1 MSANSGVSGESGE
14 SIVVSAPAKLNFYLH
29 VLGRRDTGYHDLD
42 SLVVFAA
49 VGDVVSVPPAAEIS
63 LQIDGP
69 FADDVPGGGDNLVLR
84 AAEALAERT
93 GMQAGAAITL
103 TKNLP
108 VASGIG
114 GGSADAAATIKAL
127 VRLWGVHPGTHDLS
141 GLALDL
147 GADVPVCL
155 FGRPAFMG
163 GIGEQLEPA
172 PDLPDAA
179 LVLVNPG
186 VAVSTPEVF
195 GARVGDFSSVAR
207 FEDEPVNAAV
217 LADVLRGRG
226 NDLFAPAM
234 KVAPEIGEVI
244 SVIEATDGCLLARMS
259 GSGATCFGLYET
271 MAAAD
276 AATHAIQA
284 ARAAWWATAARL
296 L

>member
-49 VGDVVSVPPAAEIS
+49 VGDVVSVHPAAEIS

-195 GARVGDFSSVAR
+195 GARVGVFSSGAR
-207 FEDEPVNAAV
+207 FEGESVNAAG
-217 LADVLRGRG
+217 LADGLRGGG

-276 AATHAIQA
+276 SATHAIQA

>member
-49 VGDVVSVPPAAEIS
+49 VGDVVSVHPAAEIS

-226 NDLFAPAM
+226 NDLSAPAM
-234 KVAPEIGEVI
+234 KVAPKIGEVI

-276 AATHAIQA
+276 SATHAIQA